1 MKNPD
6 SLLAAR
12 LTLAMLEKLPARN
25 DGGHVVLV
33 TSAVAAEGKSFV
45 SRLLAHESAQSV
57 LGDVGLVSTGF
68 IDATMGTRLVDASVH
83 ATRTPGLFYLPVS
96 KDQRPDELYNAAAVA
111 AGIVA
116 LRARFRLSLIDG
128 PVLANCGALLTRVDA
143 VLLVVD
149 SARTSPQKVRRALN
163 DAAIAP
169 TGITGVVLNRAPHPL
184 PSWTGGD

>member
-12 LTLAMLEKLPARN
+12 LTLALLEKLPARG

-33 TSAVAAEGKSFV
+33 TSAVAGEGKSFV
-45 SRLLAHESAQSV
+45 SRMIAHESAQSTV
-57 LGDVGLVSTGF
+57 GDIGLVSTGF
-68 IDATMGTRLVDASVH
+68 VDATMSTRLVDTSIQ
-83 ATRTPGLFYLPVS
+83 ATSTPHLYYIPVS
-96 KDQRPDELYNAAAVA
+96 GEHRPDELYHADAVA

-128 PVLANCGALLTRVDA
+128 PVLANCGALLPRVDA

-149 SARTSPQKVRRALN
+149 SGRTSPQKIRRALS
-163 DAAIAP
+163 DAAVAP
-169 TGITGVVLNRAPHPL
+169 SVITGVVLNRAPQPL
-184 PSWTGGD
+184 PAWMGGD

>member
-1 MKNPD
+1 MMAHKVAFITGITGQD
-6 SLLAAR
+6 GSYLAELLLAQDYRVHGLVRRASSSNTAR
-12 LTLAMLEKLPARN
+12 IQHLIDAGSERDGSLTL
-25 DGGHVVLV
+25 H
-33 TSAVAAEGKSFV
+33 
-45 SRLLAHESAQSV
+45 H
-57 LGDVGLVSTGF
+57 GDMTDTTAL
-68 IDATMGTRLVDASVH
+68 TRLVE
-83 ATRTPGLFYLPVS
+83 TI
-96 KDQRPDELYNAAAVA
+96 RPDELYNAAAVA

-169 TGITGVVLNRAPHPL
+169 TGITGVVLNRAPHRL